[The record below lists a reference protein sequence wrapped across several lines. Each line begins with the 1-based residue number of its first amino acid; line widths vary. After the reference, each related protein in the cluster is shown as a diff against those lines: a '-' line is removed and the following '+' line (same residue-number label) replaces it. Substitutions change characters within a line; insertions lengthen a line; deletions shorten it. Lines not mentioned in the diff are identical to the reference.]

1 MRFCGHCS
9 GPRPEAWNCA
19 SCGAENAPQMRFCGQ
34 CGSARIVAAVSAADL
49 LTAATAPAPT
59 QASSDVTDAL
69 RSFVTP
75 QVADQ
80 IAEVGAQLTEERRLV
95 TALFADISGFTPL
108 ASRLDPEE
116 LMEVIDPVVSMLSSI
131 VGRYDGFVEKFAGDA
146 RRRRGARPARC
157 ARNAP
162 GARSPPH

>member
-1 MRFCGHCS
+1 
-9 GPRPEAWNCA
+9 
-19 SCGAENAPQMRFCGQ
+19 MRFCGQ
-34 CGSARIVAAVSAADL
+34 CGSARIVAAASAADL

-59 QASSDVTDAL
+59 QASRDVTDAL

-75 QVADQ
+75 QVADR

-116 LMEVIDPVVSMLSSI
+116 LMEVIDPVVSRSS
-131 VGRYDGFVEKFAGDA
+131 
-146 RRRRGARPARC
+146 P
-157 ARNAP
+157 
-162 GARSPPH
+162 